1 MPTWDALGS
10 FWRDYEA
17 LSREAKQAFRHAKVK
32 FAEDADAGTFRPS
45 LRVKPMQ
52 GKPGIWEMTWEGNDG
67 RATFMYGPEVLSG
80 KRHVVWRRIGT
91 HAIFREP

>member
-1 MPTWDALGS
+1 MPTWDALES
-10 FWRDYEA
+10 FWRDYAA
-17 LSREAKQAFRHAKVK
+17 LSREAKQAFRAAKTK
-32 FAEDADAGTFRPS
+32 FAEDADTGAFRPS

-52 GKPGIWEMTWEGNDG
+52 AKPGLWEMTWEGSDG
-67 RATFMYGPEVLSG
+67 RATFMYGPEILPG